1 MWKTCQLIMLSA
13 NMKAKVGEYAIM
25 LNSTTGINPY
35 LSHGIIQRE
44 QGFNITCE
52 NQHLYIV
59 SDDKIEEGD
68 WFIRF
73 ADGSISPFIKKANNL
88 TVEINNWQL
97 NKKGSFLNKKII
109 ATTDGGLNFPKIPI
123 SFIENFVKEY
133 NIGNV
138 IKEVLVEY
146 ESYPGYLTIL
156 AEINAI
162 NRDGSLNWGG
172 ENRDFRIILK
182 GNNNVNIQLPKTSWN
197 KEEIIALINKYEKDT
212 FPLRYEGYPTEQK
225 DIDMWI
231 KNNL

>member
-1 MWKTCQLIMLSA
+1 M
-13 NMKAKVGEYAIM
+13 
-25 LNSTTGINPY
+25 
-35 LSHGIIQRE
+35 
-44 QGFNITCE
+44 
-52 NQHLYIV
+52 
-59 SDDKIEEGD
+59 
-68 WFIRF
+68 
-73 ADGSISPFIKKANNL
+73 
-88 TVEINNWQL
+88 
-97 NKKGSFLNKKII
+97 
-109 ATTDGGLNFPKIPI
+109 
-123 SFIENFVKEY
+123 KEY